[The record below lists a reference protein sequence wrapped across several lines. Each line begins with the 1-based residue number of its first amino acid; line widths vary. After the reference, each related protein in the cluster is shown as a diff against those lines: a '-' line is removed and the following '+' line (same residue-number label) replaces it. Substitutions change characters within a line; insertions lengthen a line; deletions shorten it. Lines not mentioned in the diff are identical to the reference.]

1 MIVTWY
7 GVDGATYDVERSN
20 DNGVT
25 WTTVVEDTASTTYTD
40 MEGTSLT
47 FYRVRVHGSSIWN
60 PRFLGKPEA
69 AASSCTLFGYIRDA
83 SGALFSGANVY
94 IKVPSERQFLTDAF
108 YVTEEPVS
116 EITSSGG
123 YWSISLPRGLSVNI
137 RIPIAKINETVTIPN
152 QSTADLAYLL

>member
-7 GVDGATYDVERSN
+7 GVDGATYDVERTD

-25 WTTVVEDTASTTYTD
+25 WDTVVEDAASTTYTD
-40 MEGTSLT
+40 TAGTSLM

-60 PRFLGKPEA
+60 PRFA
-69 AASSCTLFGYIRDA
+69 ALPDTSATSCTLFGYIRDA

-152 QSTADLAYLL
+152 QASADLASLL

>member
-7 GVDGATYDVERSN
+7 GVDGATYDVERSD

-40 MEGTSLT
+40 TEGTSLT

-60 PRFLGKPEA
+60 PRFLGQTEA
-69 AASSCTLFGYIRDA
+69 TASSCMLFGYIRDA
-83 SGALFSGANVY
+83 SGSLFEGANVY

-116 EITSSGG
+116 EITSVGG

-152 QSTADLAYLL
+152 QSTADLASLL